1 MSGLK
6 NNPIL
11 HVVVVGFHHKK
22 GCQVDYS
29 YPPLIKGQPY
39 DSSELPV
46 CWKHLPSLALPDGAH
61 NCEKETIYFHLPS
74 LDNPR
79 QTVYG
84 ISCYRQMNAEML
96 INRSLDVTRGTV
108 QKSVCVLSYL
118 PLYGL
123 IQAKLELITHAYFD
137 ERDFSKVALL
147 EETYKNL
154 NSLLT
159 PDLVWGTQVF
169 LGLPARDLI
178 LTFKHK
184 TLLLFKLLLLERKV
198 LFYNTGVKD
207 LCSVVLTLCSLF
219 PGMIEKGLEESA
231 SVSLRRLSPDLRTI
245 QEGDYLEVHYEES
258 ETEPVSVHDLGF
270 CKNIA
275 EEVEN
280 QKNVVKAKSVERES
294 SSLHLVSPDYSNAT
308 KLSSKKEI
316 LETHEKQKFSDDH
329 NLTSHL
335 VESQNVEVKIEPKFK
350 ECNIKAIPKDLDNI
364 DETCNSKNE
373 EQVGDYSI
381 IQSKVQ
387 QTLGVHKSNVTVNE
401 EENGNLLREIEEALA
416 SMSVTHSTNSRF
428 SSHESGHEGYKV
440 PFSLCGSEG
449 DSNDK
454 TYGNEKTV
462 ISSSLSYS
470 QDVPKEDYMSVNN
483 ENSLLDE
490 ELKKNVYKS
499 MSLTSVL
506 SLELDSCGLPLE
518 IFKKGALCH
527 PYLSLP
533 FLDLLTN
540 VNIRNFVVGAN
551 NVLFRQKKHLF
562 DVLVEIEDSR
572 IDIFDAEL
580 RKQLHLTTEDLR
592 FADYLVRHVSDE
604 SSDIFLDGTGWEGGE
619 EWVRT
624 QFKLYLL
631 SLLRTTQSE
640 DCGKEAEE
648 FNSSFVMAWK
658 TTHNYK
664 MWKSGNYLGILEV
677 NPVHPFHGQ
686 LNVGDMRLR
695 LAHTM
700 QNSEKGRRL
709 NQAVMSTGKAVV
721 QTSRVF
727 GGAWTSAKSMM
738 SSWWSNFGSSSQY
751 NIPSSAKSQ
760 TYPELDLVVNSG
772 HDELQ
777 HLKDINPML
786 QDVASESESGHSSD
800 IEGNKTCGNHS
811 ELKCKEK
818 KHV

>member
-1 MSGLK
+1 MSVLK
-6 NNPIL
+6 HSPIL

-29 YPPLIKGQPY
+29 YPPLIEGQPY

-84 ISCYRQMNAEML
+84 ISCYRQMNAERL
-96 INRSLDVTRGTV
+96 INQSLEITRGTV
-108 QKSVCVLSYL
+108 QKSVCVLTCL

-159 PDLVWGTQVF
+159 PDLVWGAQVF

-184 TLLLFKLLLLERKV
+184 ILLLFKLLLLERKV
-198 LFYNTGVKD
+198 LFYNTGVRD
-207 LCSVVLTLCSLF
+207 LCSIVLTLCSLF

-231 SVSLRRLSPDLRTI
+231 SVSLRRLSSDLQAI
-245 QEGDYLEVHYEES
+245 QEGDYLEVHFEES

-280 QKNVVKAKSVERES
+280 QKNVVKAKSVQTEP
-294 SSLHLVSPDYSNAT
+294 SSLHLVSPDYSNNT
-308 KLSSKKEI
+308 KSSSKKEI
-316 LETHEKQKFSDDH
+316 LETCENQRSSEVQ
-329 NLTSHL
+329 NLPSHPVKL
-335 VESQNVEVKIEPKFK
+335 KNVGVKREPKFE
-350 ECNIKAIPKDLDNI
+350 ECNIKAIPKDLDSI
-364 DETCNSKNE
+364 DKTYSTKNE
-373 EQVGDYSI
+373 EVEDYSI
-381 IQSKVQ
+381 VQSQVQ
-387 QTLGVHKSNVTVNE
+387 QTLGVHKCNVTVIK
-401 EENGNLLREIEEALA
+401 EENGNLLKEIEAALA
-416 SMSVTHSTNSRF
+416 SLSVTHSTKIKL
-428 SSHESGHEGYKV
+428 SSHESGHEGYEV
-440 PFSLCGSEG
+440 SSSLCDFES
-449 DSNDK
+449 SIKDK
-454 TYGNEKTV
+454 TGGNEKNI
-462 ISSSLSYS
+462 ISSSLSNI
-470 QDVPKEDYMSVNN
+470 QNIPKEDYISAN
-483 ENSLLDE
+483 ENCLLDE
-490 ELKKNVYKS
+490 QLKKNMYKS
-499 MSLTSVL
+499 TSVL
-506 SLELDSCGLPLE
+506 SLELDTCGLPLE

-540 VNIRNFVVGAN
+540 VNVRNFVVGAN
-551 NVLFRQKKHLF
+551 NVLFRQKKYLF

-580 RKQLHLTTEDLR
+580 QKQLHLTTEDLR
-592 FADYLVRHVSDE
+592 FADYLVKHVSDE
-604 SSDIFLDGTGWEGGE
+604 SRDIFLDGTGWEGGE
-619 EWVRT
+619 EWVRA

-631 SLLRTTQSE
+631 SLLRTSQLE
-640 DCGKEAEE
+640 DGGKEAEE
-648 FNSSFVMAWK
+648 FNSNFVMAWK

-686 LNVGDMRLR
+686 LNVGDVKLR
-695 LAHTM
+695 LAQRCM
-700 QNSEKGRRL
+700 DN
-709 NQAVMSTGKAVV
+709 
-721 QTSRVF
+721 
-727 GGAWTSAKSMM
+727 
-738 SSWWSNFGSSSQY
+738 
-751 NIPSSAKSQ
+751 
-760 TYPELDLVVNSG
+760 
-772 HDELQ
+772 
-777 HLKDINPML
+777 
-786 QDVASESESGHSSD
+786 
-800 IEGNKTCGNHS
+800 C
-811 ELKCKEK
+811 
-818 KHV
+818 